1 MAPVKPVTKCK
12 ACGKF
17 IVFLKTRH
25 GRPIPCDAITVD
37 RGETEF
43 IKEKHRTHFQTCPEA
58 AKFRKR
64 KR

>member
-1 MAPVKPVTKCK
+1 MEKARTTCK

-25 GRPIPCDAITVD
+25 GRAIPVDAITVERGDDEFD
-37 RGETEF
+37 RAR
-43 IKEKHRTHFQTCPEA
+43 HRTHFETCPNA
-58 AKFRKR
+58 PGFRKR